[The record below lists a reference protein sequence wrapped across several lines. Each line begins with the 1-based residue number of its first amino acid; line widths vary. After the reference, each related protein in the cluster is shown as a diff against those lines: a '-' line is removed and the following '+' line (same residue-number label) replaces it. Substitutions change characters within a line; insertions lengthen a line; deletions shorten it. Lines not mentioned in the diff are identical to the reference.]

1 MLILR
6 VLQMNI
12 PAMLWTAS
20 YNGMFV
26 LAYTIA
32 LDIVFFPRPKAMK
45 KTPQLP
51 KVSEKEDALH
61 PHPKPSE
68 GSPPKLLD
76 AVNNH
81 RLATFLIVRTLELGS
96 WERMLMCCV

>member
-1 MLILR
+1 MLQ
-6 VLQMNI
+6 VNI
-12 PAMLWTAS
+12 PYMLWTDS

-26 LAYTIA
+26 LAYIIA
-32 LDIVFFPRPKAMK
+32 LDIVFFLRPKARR
-45 KTPQLP
+45 KTRQSP
-51 KVSEKEDALH
+51 KVSEKEGALH

-81 RLATFLIVRTLELGS
+81 RLVTFLIVRTLELGS
-96 WERMLMCCV
+96 WERMLMCCI